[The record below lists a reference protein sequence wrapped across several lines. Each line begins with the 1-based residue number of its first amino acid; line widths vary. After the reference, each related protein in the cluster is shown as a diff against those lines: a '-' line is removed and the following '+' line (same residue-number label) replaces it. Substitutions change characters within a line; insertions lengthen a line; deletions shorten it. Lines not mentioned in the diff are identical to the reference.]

1 MSLILVLL
9 IGINSKCNF
18 TQTDLKL
25 SAHFFIPSFEYIGVY
40 VNFVTDVDRTIS
52 YNSFLVNLMVSIK
65 YTSLKITIKDTI
77 C

>member
-1 MSLILVLL
+1 MRLILVLL

-18 TQTDLKL
+18 TQSDLKL
-25 SAHFFIPSFEYIGVY
+25 SAHFFIPSFEYVGFY
-40 VNFVTDVDRTIS
+40 ANFVSDVGRTIS

-65 YTSLKITIKDTI
+65 TYLVKITIKDTI

>member
-1 MSLILVLL
+1 MRLILVLL
-9 IGINSKCNF
+9 IGINAKCNF

-25 SAHFFIPSFEYIGVY
+25 SAHFFIPSFEYVGFY

-65 YTSLKITIKDTI
+65 YTSLNIIIKDAI